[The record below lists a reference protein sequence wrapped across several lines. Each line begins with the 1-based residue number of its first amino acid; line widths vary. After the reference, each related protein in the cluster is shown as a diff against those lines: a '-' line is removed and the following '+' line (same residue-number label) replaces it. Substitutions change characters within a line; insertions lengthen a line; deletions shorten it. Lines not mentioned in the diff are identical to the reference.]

1 MQNENESMSYETIL
15 SLLGEDY
22 KKAFSV
28 YSILSKTVDMSYPL
42 PSFAST
48 LASMVGVREED
59 LDSLWRRVR
68 DSYQKIRGSYE
79 IIDQNSPFFP
89 SSLLSSEYPVP
100 FLYALGN
107 LRLLE
112 KERMTVIGGLSP
124 SKEAIAIAEEASS
137 FLKENRVVLLTP
149 LRLGISS
156 IMIADMIKDSGNV
169 IAFSSS
175 FVTKAPN
182 ERLRDQMIDIYRRGG
197 LLLSA
202 SGPARRDDKWH
213 QVIRNR
219 ALSCLSSSIFLIEEK
234 DGGPAWKIFD
244 GAYEAKKMI
253 SLHQR
258 GRDGYSFISERLDEG
273 VLAYGDVRDLK
284 KILQKKE
291 RRERVKVDLSL
302 TPDLF

>member
-1 MQNENESMSYETIL
+1 MSYETIL

-28 YSILSKTVDMSYPL
+28 YSILSKTVDISYPL

-79 IIDQNSPFFP
+79 IIDQKSPFFP

-124 SKEAIAIAEEASS
+124 SEEAIAIAGEASS
-137 FLKENRVVLLTP
+137 FLKENRIVN
-149 LRLGISS
+149 
-156 IMIADMIKDSGNV
+156 A
-169 IAFSSS
+169 
-175 FVTKAPN
+175 
-182 ERLRDQMIDIYRRGG
+182 
-197 LLLSA
+197 
-202 SGPARRDDKWH
+202 
-213 QVIRNR
+213 
-219 ALSCLSSSIFLIEEK
+219 
-234 DGGPAWKIFD
+234 
-244 GAYEAKKMI
+244 
-253 SLHQR
+253 
-258 GRDGYSFISERLDEG
+258 
-273 VLAYGDVRDLK
+273 
-284 KILQKKE
+284 
-291 RRERVKVDLSL
+291 
-302 TPDLF
+302 